1 MRNFWRQLRT
11 PTLVRRIMVA
21 QMLLLTLLWSL
32 FLTFVLWEDLRSPSI
47 LTGSKTY
54 DAVFTLV
61 QSMDERPQE
70 RTAVLDAFS
79 KALREG
85 YGGGED
91 PELSISLIV
100 RKNKALIYS
109 SPGAPTGVINTR
121 FGEIQRIQSEGR
133 AWTGRTLK
141 SDNADVE
148 VTLVTPAAGWNFF
161 FYLNSRGYYI
171 LPLLV
176 CIPFLLF
183 PAWLS
188 IRIAMRPWNKVV
200 NEVSLRPSDDLS
212 PLKEVPKHKELRQ
225 MVDAIN
231 LFLARVRES
240 TERERVFIA
249 DAAHELRTPLA
260 AMRINVE
267 AMQSY
272 VSSDRQ
278 QELLAG
284 IIRSNSRAARLV
296 NQLLLLMH
304 SEARIDTVMAPV
316 PLTTL
321 IQERMAALS
330 PLAAERGIELE
341 FYSHDETWVTG
352 VRERLMSLIDNVIE
366 NAVKY
371 SPQGGRVEVEVRTRD
386 ESTQLRVSDAGPGI
400 PVELRERVFDR
411 FFRDPGQMQ
420 SGSGLGLAIVKA
432 VAQQHNSS
440 VSLSTSAEGGLMVTI
455 DFPNPLGRLKHNI

>member
-1 MRNFWRQLRT
+1 MQNVWYHLRR
-11 PTLVRRIMVA
+11 PTLVRRIIIA
-21 QMLLLTLLWSL
+21 QMLLLTLLWCL
-32 FLTFVLWEDLRSPSI
+32 FLTFILWEDLRSPPI

-54 DAVFTLV
+54 ETVFTLV
-61 QSMDERPQE
+61 ERMDGRPQD
-70 RTAVLDAFS
+70 RTAVLEAFS
-79 KALREG
+79 QALREG

-91 PELSISLIV
+91 PVLSINLIV
-100 RKNKALIYS
+100 RKNNAVIFS
-109 SPGAPTGVINTR
+109 SDGAPAGVINTR
-121 FGEIQRIQSEGR
+121 LGEMEHVQSEGR
-133 AWTGRTLK
+133 VWTSRTLK
-141 SDNADVE
+141 SAHSDVK
-148 VTLVTPAAGWNFF
+148 VTLFTPASGWNFF
-161 FYLNSRGYYI
+161 IYLNSRGYYI

-176 CIPFLLF
+176 CFPFLLF

-200 NEVSLRPSDDLS
+200 NEIASRTPEDLS
-212 PLKEVPKHKELRQ
+212 PLKAVPKHRELRQ
-225 MVDAIN
+225 MVDAVN
-231 LFLARVRES
+231 VFLARVRES

-267 AMQSY
+267 ALQSY
-272 VSSDRQ
+272 VSRDSQ

-304 SEARIDTVMAPV
+304 SEARIDTVMEPV

-321 IQERMAALS
+321 IQERMAMQA

-341 FYSHDETWVTG
+341 FYSHDEIWVTG
-352 VRERLMSLIDNVIE
+352 VRERLMSLLDNVIE

-371 SPQGGRVEVEVRTRD
+371 SPEGGRVEVEVRSLD

-411 FFRDPGQMQ
+411 FFRDPNQMQ

-432 VAQQHNSS
+432 VAQLHNSS
-440 VSLSTSAEGGLMVTI
+440 VYLSTSAEGGLMVTV
-455 DFPNPLGRLKHNI
+455 DFPNRRPA

>member
-1 MRNFWRQLRT
+1 
-11 PTLVRRIMVA
+11 
-21 QMLLLTLLWSL
+21 
-32 FLTFVLWEDLRSPSI
+32 
-47 LTGSKTY
+47 
-54 DAVFTLV
+54 
-61 QSMDERPQE
+61 
-70 RTAVLDAFS
+70 
-79 KALREG
+79 
-85 YGGGED
+85 
-91 PELSISLIV
+91 
-100 RKNKALIYS
+100 
-109 SPGAPTGVINTR
+109 
-121 FGEIQRIQSEGR
+121 
-133 AWTGRTLK
+133 
-141 SDNADVE
+141 
-148 VTLVTPAAGWNFF
+148 
-161 FYLNSRGYYI
+161 
-171 LPLLV
+171 
-176 CIPFLLF
+176 
-183 PAWLS
+183 
-188 IRIAMRPWNKVV
+188 
-200 NEVSLRPSDDLS
+200 
-212 PLKEVPKHKELRQ
+212 

-231 LFLARVRES
+231 IFLARVRES

-267 AMQSY
+267 ALQSY

-440 VSLSTSAEGGLMVTI
+440 VSLSTSAEGGLMVTS
-455 DFPNPLGRLKHNI
+455 DFPNPQGRLKHNI